1 MDTDRPSTGDED
13 LSVRLR
19 WPSEQGDADRQST
32 PDADPGPAAEA
43 PVHRAEVVAASDAG
57 RPGHSLIEAYDR
69 LGDRV
74 LERMRS
80 LREDVDA
87 DLAAVRSEL
96 ASLRQAVD
104 DVGDRVQLRQLR
116 ATIDELRGDVSG
128 LRRAVLEW
136 PELEQVSGD
145 VAGLRSDMSALLE
158 ASRNGVP
165 APSGE
170 GLQLGALAPLVE
182 EVAALRGEVAA
193 LRRRIALRVDGAAP
207 VGDDQLEHLADQVA
221 ERMAVRPAKAAAG
234 RARRR

>member
-1 MDTDRPSTGDED
+1 MDTDRPSTADED
-13 LSVRLR
+13 LSVRLQ
-19 WPSEQGDADRQST
+19 WPSEQGDTERRAT
-32 PDADPGPAAEA
+32 ADPGPGAASAE
-43 PVHRAEVVAASDAG
+43 PIHRAEVVPATETG
-57 RPGHSLIEAYDR
+57 RPGHTLIEAYDR

-145 VAGLRSDMSALLE
+145 VAGLRSDMSTLLE
-158 ASRNGVP
+158 ASRGGVP
-165 APSGE
+165 PSGE
-170 GLQLGALAPLVE
+170 GLHLGALAPLVE

-193 LRRRIALRVDGAAP
+193 LRRRIALRVDGVAP
-207 VGDDQLEHLADQVA
+207 VGDEQLEQLADQVA
-221 ERMAVRPAKAAAG
+221 ERMAVRPAKAAGG

>member
-1 MDTDRPSTGDED
+1 MDTDRPSTADED
-13 LSVRLR
+13 LSVRLQ
-19 WPSEQGDADRQST
+19 WPSEQGDTERRGAADVGRVPIT
-32 PDADPGPAAEA
+32 EE
-43 PVHRAEVVAASDAG
+43 PVHRAEVVAAGDSG
-57 RPGHSLIEAYDR
+57 RPGHTLIEAYDR

-74 LERMRS
+74 LERMRA

-145 VAGLRSDMSALLE
+145 VAGLRSDMSTLLD
-158 ASRNGVP
+158 ASRSGV

-182 EVAALRGEVAA
+182 EVAALRGEVAS
-193 LRRRIALRVDGAAP
+193 LRRRIALRADGAP
-207 VGDDQLEHLADQVA
+207 VGDDQLEQIADQVA
-221 ERMAVRPAKAAAG
+221 ERMAVRPAKAAGG